1 MQLQALLC
9 STELLPVMQVAQHT
23 LTQLKGCGQEMVGLL
38 SLQLLTWPHVG
49 KLRDVSVCGRYYAF
63 SVKWAFFRS
72 YNFDSP

>member
-23 LTQLKGCGQEMVGLL
+23 LTQRKGCGQEMVGLL

-49 KLRDVSVCGRYYAF
+49 KLRDVSVGVWGVGVIMLF
-63 SVKWAFFRS
+63 L
-72 YNFDSP
+72 